1 MSAAEYGTAVWLRLH
16 CFDEMWLG
24 GLSFFVVAAMMGNR
38 CGAVWENVCLHRN
51 LSSADVVKCLQDV
64 KRCVGEID
72 KPKLVPVKLIKGKG
86 GSKSAFG
93 EVKSTSSI
101 SHTKPGQSKKEK
113 KATVAAEGEAAKA
126 HTKPGQSKKEK
137 RDNQDENDE
146 IGEDPPSNS
155 PTVSA
160 YVVTSVPAYV
170 ATYQAPV
177 EVEADGDDHNSEA
190 ALLQV

>member
-137 RDNQDENDE
+137 KETMAAE
-146 IGEDPPSNS
+146 GEVAKA
-155 PTVSA
+155 VSA
-160 YVVTSVPAYV
+160 ESAKQS
-170 ATYQAPV
+170 A
-177 EVEADGDDHNSEA
+177 VEAERSNLTHAEFHSK
-190 ALLQV
+190 